1 METAD
6 LIRKYLPALELLA
19 RYDEGEVVAPTG
31 QAATWELSSED
42 ARAFIRQLPFYET
55 SDLFGRERDGSFEG
69 VVRGLYQSFAGF
81 ELYPSLEAKAAN
93 LLYQV
98 IKDHPFYDGNKRC
111 AAALFVYFLER
122 NGLLSPERQLI
133 EPNTLAAI
141 ALMVALSAP
150 AEKDTMVALVQNL
163 LEAE

>member
-1 METAD
+1 MLITKDMGIME
-6 LIRKYLPALELLA
+6 IVQKYPATV
-19 RYDEGEVVAPTG
+19 EVL
-31 QAATWELSSED
+31 Q
-42 ARAFIRQLPFYET
+42 R
-55 SDLFGRERDGSFEG
+55 FGMGCIG
-69 VVRGLYQSFAGF
+69 
-81 ELYPSLEAKAAN
+81 
-93 LLYQV
+93 
-98 IKDHPFYDGNKRC
+98 C

>member
-1 METAD
+1 MGTAA

-31 QAATWELSSED
+31 QAATWELTSED

-69 VVRGLYQSFAGF
+69 VVQGLYQSFAGF

-133 EPNTLAAI
+133 GPNTLAAI

-163 LEAE
+163 LEVE